1 MAERRTVCT
10 EPAGEGGADLG
21 GQLAVDA
28 AACRAGR
35 VLSVMGLVSLVEDD
49 AGGVVQCATRR
60 LLKTLATDQRH
71 VVAAG
76 DRVLFRPVE
85 NSNPKEGLIERVEPR
100 HGCICRAVRG
110 RQQILVANVDR
121 LAIIA
126 SAAEP
131 RLKPNLIDR
140 LLVTAEKGGVRPL
153 ICINKI
159 DLVDPADFEPLVGVY
174 SQMGYEVLLVSAMTG
189 FGVDRFRRRLAGAA
203 SVVAGQ
209 SGVGKSSLLNAIDP
223 ELRLRVQPV
232 SEETEKGKHT
242 TTTARLLP
250 LTSGGYVIDT
260 PGMRQFQLW
269 DVRPRRWWAFT
280 ATCGPTSA
288 SAGIPTA
295 PTPTK
300 TTAPSRTPWPT
311 AGSTSGGTRAIAICG
326 RGILSNKRWSKLQA
340 RVYSM
345 VEPTVPFQ
353 IHYIAYPMRSQRGS
367 TLIPRCYITIGQE
380 IIWDF
385 PHDFPSACVDPYS
398 ACVECLPI
406 ASILREWTDASR
418 NGLLELRRPRTVGV
432 CPKYSWPSIVAWAR
446 SDCSRWTKNKQR
458 EGESDH
464 RHATK

>member
-1 MAERRTVCT
+1 MASAWSIIHFRMAKKKKLRADFRKNRTVRARTTDWTRRYGQHGFEDEAPTQSERISGKGDLAKRRTVCT

-110 RQQILVANVDR
+110 RQQILVANVNR

-153 ICINKI
+153 ICINKV
-159 DLVDPADFEPLVGVY
+159 DLVNPADFEPLVGVY
-174 SQMGYEVLLVSAMTG
+174 SQMGYEVLLVSAVTG
-189 FGVDRFRRRLAGAA
+189 FGVERFRRALAGAA

-223 ELRLRVQPV
+223 ELCLRVQPV

-242 TTTARLLP
+242 TSTARLLP

-269 DVRPRRWWAFT
+269 DVSGEEVVGFYRDLRPYVSLCRYPDCTHTHEDHCAIKDAVADGRLDERRYESY
-280 ATCGPTSA
+280 C
-288 SAGIPTA
+288 
-295 PTPTK
+295 
-300 TTAPSRTPWPT
+300 
-311 AGSTSGGTRAIAICG
+311 
-326 RGILSNKRWSKLQA
+326 
-340 RVYSM
+340 
-345 VEPTVPFQ
+345 
-353 IHYIAYPMRSQRGS
+353 H
-367 TLIPRCYITIGQE
+367 
-380 IIWDF
+380 
-385 PHDFPSACVDPYS
+385 
-398 ACVECLPI
+398 
-406 ASILREWTDASR
+406 LREGDF
-418 NGLLELRRPRTVGV
+418 
-432 CPKYSWPSIVAWAR
+432 
-446 SDCSRWTKNKQR
+446 D
-458 EGESDH
+458 
-464 RHATK
+464 